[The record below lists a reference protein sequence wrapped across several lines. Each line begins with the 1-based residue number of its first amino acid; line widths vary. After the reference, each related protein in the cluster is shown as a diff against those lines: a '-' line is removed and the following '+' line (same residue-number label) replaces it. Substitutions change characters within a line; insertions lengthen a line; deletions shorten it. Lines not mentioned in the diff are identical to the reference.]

1 MSAGDPLSQERSN
14 PSKPLSSKREPS
26 PLQQL
31 EPMSKGTKTSVAS
44 GRRFGSPCP
53 AVAIAPLR
61 QLDRQFTLVRQETAS
76 LAIGAKGRA
85 AVGDSERPATSA
97 LQASAET
104 LSE

>member
-14 PSKPLSSKREPS
+14 PSKLLSSKREPS

-31 EPMSKGTKTSVAS
+31 EPMSEGTKTSVAC

-76 LAIGAKGRA
+76 LAIGG
-85 AVGDSERPATSA
+85 
-97 LQASAET
+97 
-104 LSE
+104 